1 MEITQE
7 TVAAAVN
14 SVASARGRGT
24 LPNMM
29 AFARALKQLGV
40 KVSLS
45 QVIDAARSADL
56 VDIAD
61 KQDFRALL
69 RSNLILQK
77 EDFPV
82 FDMVFDCFWR
92 EQSYERVPMETL
104 EIQGTPSESG
114 AEEGGDEEG
123 LEEAV
128 AEAAAEE
135 NVPLENLEEFSIPT
149 YSPQELLNSKDFS
162 EMGVEE
168 SRAIARAILLIATK
182 IATQIS
188 RRKKIGRKGSTVDP
202 RWTMRRSMKYGGE
215 IVELV
220 LRKRRIKK
228 TKVVLLCDVSGSM
241 DCYSRFL
248 IQFMY
253 GLQNELW
260 GVETFVFS
268 TSLSRITHLI
278 RTKDIGN
285 ALEKISG
292 SILGWS
298 GGTNIG
304 RSLHTFNRSF
314 APSMVTHRSVVVI
327 ISDGWDRGDVSL
339 LEREMQDLKRRC
351 KKIIWLNPLLASDN
365 YEPLCKGMQAALPY
379 LDLFLS
385 VHNVNSLVA
394 LGRTLQKMV
403 ELRKSIFD
411 PRSSIL
417 DHRRC

>member
-1 MEITQE
+1 MEITPE
-7 TVAAAVN
+7 AVAKAVSN
-14 SVASARGRGT
+14 FSSVRGRGI
-24 LPNMM
+24 LPNLL
-29 AFARALKQLGV
+29 AFGRALKQLDI
-40 KVSLS
+40 KVGLS
-45 QVIDAARSADL
+45 QVMDASRAVEFVDL
-56 VDIAD
+56 AD
-61 KQDFRALL
+61 KEDFRALL
-69 RSNLILQK
+69 RSNLIAQK

-82 FDMVFDCFWR
+82 FDMLFDCFWR
-92 EQSYERVPMETL
+92 EQSYERVPMETM
-104 EIQGTPSESG
+104 EVQGTPVESG
-114 AEEGGDEEG
+114 ANEGGDEEG
-123 LEEAV
+123 LEEV
-128 AEAAAEE
+128 AAETAATE
-135 NVPLENLEEFSIPT
+135 NNPLENLEEFSIPT
-149 YSPQELLNSKDFS
+149 YSPQELLNRKDFS

-188 RRKKIGRKGSTVDP
+188 RRKKLGRKGTVVDP
-202 RWTMRRSMKYGGE
+202 RWTLRRNMKYGGE
-215 IVELV
+215 IIDLV
-220 LRKRRIKK
+220 NRKRRIKK
-228 TKVVLLCDVSGSM
+228 TRVVLLCDVSGSM

-278 RTKDIGN
+278 RTKDIVN

-304 RSLHTFNRSF
+304 RSLHTFNRNF
-314 APSMVTHRSVVVI
+314 APSMVTHRTVVVI

-351 KKIIWLNPLLASDN
+351 KKIIWLNPLLASEN

-385 VHNVNSLVA
+385 VHNVNSLIA

-403 ELRKSIFD
+403 A
-411 PRSSIL
+411 
-417 DHRRC
+417 

>member
-1 MEITQE
+1 MEITPE
-7 TVAAAVN
+7 IVAAAVN
-14 SVASARGRGT
+14 NFAGVRGHGTVAN
-24 LPNMM
+24 LL
-29 AFARALKQLGV
+29 AFGRALKQLGV

-45 QVIDAARSADL
+45 QVIDTSRSLNL
-56 VDIAD
+56 VDIGE
-61 KQDFRALL
+61 KEDFRALL
-69 RSNLILQK
+69 RSNLISQM

-92 EQSYERVPMETL
+92 EQNYERVPMETL
-104 EIQGTPSESG
+104 EIQGTPTESQ
-114 AEEGGDEEG
+114 AQEGGEEEG
-123 LEEAV
+123 LDEAF
-128 AEAAAEE
+128 AEMPAKE
-135 NVPLENLEEFSIPT
+135 NVELENLDEFSIPT
-149 YSPQELLNSKDFS
+149 YSAQELLNRKDFS
-162 EMGVEE
+162 EMSVEE

-188 RRKKIGRKGSTVDP
+188 RRKKHSRKGVTVDP
-202 RWTMRRSMKYGGE
+202 RWTLRKNIKYGGDV
-215 IVELV
+215 VELV
-220 LRKRRIKK
+220 NRKRRIKK

-268 TSLSRITHLI
+268 TSLTRITHLI
-278 RTKDIGN
+278 RTKDIAN
-285 ALEKISG
+285 ALEQISG

-304 RSLHTFNRSF
+304 RSLQTFNRNF
-314 APSMVTHRSVVVI
+314 APAMVTSRTIVVI

-339 LEREMQDLKRRC
+339 LERQMQDLKRRC
-351 KKIIWLNPLLASDN
+351 KKVIWLNPLLASEN

-379 LDLFLS
+379 IDLFLS
-385 VHNVNSLVA
+385 VHNLNSLVA

-403 ELRKSIFD
+403 A
-411 PRSSIL
+411 
-417 DHRRC
+417 

>member
-1 MEITQE
+1 MEITPE
-7 TVAAAVN
+7 TVASAVGN
-14 SVASARGRGT
+14 FSSVRGQGT
-24 LPNMM
+24 LPNLL
-29 AFARALKQLGV
+29 AFGRALKELGV

-45 QVIDAARSADL
+45 QVIDVSRAVEFVDL
-56 VDIAD
+56 AD
-61 KQDFRALL
+61 KEDFRALL
-69 RSNLILQK
+69 RSNLISQK

-82 FDMVFDCFWR
+82 FDMLFDCFWR

-104 EIQGTPSESG
+104 EIQGTPTESG
-114 AEEGGDEEG
+114 AQEGGDEEG

-128 AEAAAEE
+128 AETVATE
-135 NVPLENLEEFSIPT
+135 NVPLENLDEFSIPT
-149 YSPQELLNSKDFS
+149 YSPQELLNRKDFS

-188 RRKKIGRKGSTVDP
+188 RRKKLGRKGNVVDP
-202 RWTMRRSMKYGGE
+202 RWTMRRNMKYGGE
-215 IVELV
+215 IIDLV
-220 LRKRRIKK
+220 NRKRRIKK
-228 TKVVLLCDVSGSM
+228 TRVVLLCDVSGSM

-278 RTKDIGN
+278 RTKDIAN

-292 SILGWS
+292 TILGWS

-304 RSLHTFNRSF
+304 RSLHTFNRNF
-314 APSMVTHRSVVVI
+314 APSMVTHRTVVVI

-385 VHNVNSLVA
+385 VHNVNSLIA

-403 ELRKSIFD
+403 A
-411 PRSSIL
+411 
-417 DHRRC
+417 

>member
-1 MEITQE
+1 
-7 TVAAAVN
+7 
-14 SVASARGRGT
+14 
-24 LPNMM
+24 
-29 AFARALKQLGV
+29 
-40 KVSLS
+40 
-45 QVIDAARSADL
+45 
-56 VDIAD
+56 
-61 KQDFRALL
+61 
-69 RSNLILQK
+69 LILQK

-82 FDMVFDCFWR
+82 FDMLFDRFWR

-104 EIQGTPSESG
+104 EIQETPTESG
-114 AEEGGDEEG
+114 SQEGGEEEG
-123 LEEAV
+123 LEEA
-128 AEAAAEE
+128 AAETASTE
-135 NVPLENLEEFSIPT
+135 NMPLENLDEFSVPT
-149 YSPQELLNSKDFS
+149 FSPQELLNRKDFS
-162 EMGVEE
+162 EMGIEE

-188 RRKKIGRKGSTVDP
+188 RRKKLGRKGNVIDP
-202 RWTMRRSMKYGGE
+202 RWTMRKNMKYGGE
-215 IVELV
+215 IIDLV
-220 LRKRRIKK
+220 NRKRRIKK
-228 TKVVLLCDVSGSM
+228 TRVVLLCDVSGSM

-278 RTKDIGN
+278 RTKDIAN

-304 RSLHTFNRSF
+304 RSLHTFNRHF
-314 APSMVTHRSVVVI
+314 APSMVTHRTVVVI

-339 LEREMQDLKRRC
+339 LEQEMQDLKRRC

-385 VHNVNSLVA
+385 VHNVNSLIA

-403 ELRKSIFD
+403 A
-411 PRSSIL
+411 
-417 DHRRC
+417 

>member
-1 MEITQE
+1 MEVTPE
-7 TVAAAVN
+7 TVAAAVGN
-14 SVASARGRGT
+14 YVSIRGHGT

-29 AFARALKQLGV
+29 AFGRALKQLGV

-45 QVIDAARSADL
+45 QVIDAARSTEL
-56 VDIAD
+56 VDIAA
-61 KQDFRALL
+61 KEDFRELL
-69 RSNLILQK
+69 RSNLISQK

-92 EQSYERVPMETL
+92 EQSYERVPMDTL
-104 EIQGTPSESG
+104 DIQGTPSESK
-114 AEEGGDEEG
+114 AEQQGGEEDG
-123 LEEAV
+123 FEEAI
-128 AEAAAEE
+128 AETMAQE
-135 NVPLENLEEFSIPT
+135 NVPLDDLEEFSIPT
-149 YSPQELLNSKDFS
+149 YSPQELLNRKDFS
-162 EMGVEE
+162 EMGIEE

-188 RRKKIGRKGSTVDP
+188 RRKKRARKGNIVDL
-202 RWTMRRSMKYGGE
+202 RWTMRGSMKYGGE
-215 IVELV
+215 LIELV
-220 LRKRRIKK
+220 TRKRRIKK

-278 RTKDIGN
+278 RTKDIAN

-304 RSLHTFNRSF
+304 RSLHTFNRNF
-314 APSMVTHRSVVVI
+314 APSMVTHRTVVVI

-339 LEREMQDLKRRC
+339 LEREMQDLKRHC

-385 VHNVNSLVA
+385 VHNLNSLIA

-403 ELRKSIFD
+403 A
-411 PRSSIL
+411 
-417 DHRRC
+417 

>member
-7 TVAAAVN
+7 AVAAAVN

-56 VDIAD
+56 VDIAE

-69 RSNLILQK
+69 RSNMVLQK

-104 EIQGTPSESG
+104 EIQGTPTESG

-128 AEAAAEE
+128 AEAAAQE
-135 NVPLENLEEFSIPT
+135 NMPLDNLEEFSIPT
-149 YSPQELLNSKDFS
+149 YSPQELLNRKDFS

-188 RRKKIGRKGSTVDP
+188 RRKKISRKGSTVDP

-220 LRKRRIKK
+220 QRKRRIKK

-403 ELRKSIFD
+403 A
-411 PRSSIL
+411 
-417 DHRRC
+417 

>member
-1 MEITQE
+1 MDVTPED
-7 TVAAAVN
+7 VATAVGSFS
-14 SVASARGRGT
+14 SVRGQGT
-24 LPNMM
+24 LPNLL
-29 AFARALKQLGV
+29 AFGRALKQLGV

-45 QVIDAARSADL
+45 QVIDASRSLEL
-56 VDIAD
+56 VDIGER
-61 KQDFRALL
+61 QDFRALL
-69 RSNLILQK
+69 RSNLISQK

-92 EQSYERVPMETL
+92 EQSYERIPMETL
-104 EIQGTPSESG
+104 EIQGTPTEMP
-114 AEEGGDEEG
+114 AQEGGDEEG
-123 LEEAV
+123 LEEAIS
-128 AEAAAEE
+128 ETIGKED
-135 NVPLENLEEFSIPT
+135 VPLENLEEFSVPT
-149 YSPQELLNSKDFS
+149 YSPQEQLNRKDFS

-188 RRKKIGRKGSTVDP
+188 RRKKRARKGNIVDL
-202 RWTMRRSMKYGGE
+202 RWTMRNSMKYGGE
-215 IVELV
+215 IIDLV
-220 LRKRRIKK
+220 NRKRRIKK

-278 RTKDIGN
+278 RTKDITN

-304 RSLHTFNRSF
+304 RSLQTFNRDF
-314 APSMVTHRSVVVI
+314 APSMVTHRTVVVV

-339 LEREMQDLKRRC
+339 LERQMQDLKRRA

-385 VHNVNSLVA
+385 VHNVNSLVT
-394 LGRTLQKMV
+394 LGRTLQKLV
-403 ELRKSIFD
+403 A
-411 PRSSIL
+411 
-417 DHRRC
+417 

>member
-1 MEITQE
+1 MDITPE

-14 SVASARGRGT
+14 NVASARGRGT

-29 AFARALKQLGV
+29 AFARALKQLGI
-40 KVSLS
+40 KISLS
-45 QVIDAARSADL
+45 QVLDASRSADL
-56 VDIAD
+56 VEIGARS
-61 KQDFRALL
+61 DFRALL
-69 RSNLILQK
+69 RANLISQK
-77 EDFPV
+77 EDFPL

-92 EQSYERVPMETL
+92 EQSYERVPMETMEL
-104 EIQGTPSESG
+104 QGTPTESD
-114 AEEGGDEEG
+114 APQGGDEEG
-123 LEEAV
+123 GLEEA
-128 AEAAAEE
+128 ASEAIANE
-135 NVPLENLEEFSIPT
+135 NLQLENLDEFAVPT
-149 YSPQELLNSKDFS
+149 YSPQELMNRKDFS

-188 RRKKIGRKGSTVDP
+188 RRKKIARKGNSFDP

-220 LRKRRIKK
+220 RRKKRIKK
-228 TKVVLLCDVSGSM
+228 TRVVLLCDVSGSM

-278 RTKDIGN
+278 RTKDIVN
-285 ALEKISG
+285 ALDKISG

-304 RSLHTFNRSF
+304 RSLHTFNRQF
-314 APSMVTHRSVVVI
+314 APSLVTHRTVVVI

-339 LEREMQDLKRRC
+339 LEREMQDLKRRA
-351 KKIIWLNPLLASDN
+351 KKIIWLNPLLASEN

-403 ELRKSIFD
+403 A
-411 PRSSIL
+411 
-417 DHRRC
+417 

>member
-1 MEITQE
+1 MEITPE
-7 TVAAAVN
+7 TVAAAAN
-14 SVASARGRGT
+14 SVASSRGKGT
-24 LPNMM
+24 LPNLM

-45 QVIDAARSADL
+45 QVLDTSRSVDL
-56 VDIAD
+56 VDIVE
-61 KQDFRALL
+61 KKDFRAVL
-69 RSNLILQK
+69 RANLILQK
-77 EDFPV
+77 EDFPA
-82 FDMVFDCFWR
+82 FDMLFDCFWR
-92 EQSYERVPMETL
+92 ELNYERVPMDTM
-104 EIQGTPSESG
+104 EIQGTPNESQ
-114 AEEGGDEEG
+114 APEGGDEEG
-123 LEEAV
+123 GLEEAAV
-128 AEAAAEE
+128 ESVPKE
-135 NVPLENLEEFSIPT
+135 NVPLDNLDEFSVPT
-149 YSPQELLNSKDFS
+149 YSPQELMNRKDFS
-162 EMGVEE
+162 EMSVEE

-188 RRKKIGRKGSTVDP
+188 RRKKIARKGNTVDP

-215 IVELV
+215 IIDLV
-220 LRKRRIKK
+220 RRKRRIKK
-228 TKVVLLCDVSGSM
+228 TRVVLLCDVSGSM

-278 RTKDIGN
+278 RTKDIAN

-304 RSLHTFNRSF
+304 RSLHTFNRNF
-314 APSMVTHRSVVVI
+314 APSLVTHRTVVVI

-339 LEREMQDLKRRC
+339 LEREMQDIKRRC
-351 KKIIWLNPLLASDN
+351 KKIIWLNPLLASEN

-385 VHNVNSLVA
+385 VHNVKSLVT
-394 LGRTLQKMV
+394 LGRTLEKMV
-403 ELRKSIFD
+403 A
-411 PRSSIL
+411 
-417 DHRRC
+417 

>member
-1 MEITQE
+1 MEITPE
-7 TVAAAVN
+7 TVGAAVH
-14 SVASARGRGT
+14 SVASARGKGT

-29 AFARALKQLGV
+29 AFGRALKQLGV

-45 QVIDAARSADL
+45 QVLDASRSADL
-56 VDIAD
+56 VSIAERN
-61 KQDFRALL
+61 DFRALL
-69 RSNLILQK
+69 RANLITQK

-82 FDMVFDCFWR
+82 FDMLFDCFWR
-92 EQSYERVPMETL
+92 EQSYERVPMETMD
-104 EIQGTPSESG
+104 IQGTPAESD
-114 AEEGGDEEG
+114 APEGGDEEG
-123 LEEAV
+123 GLEEA
-128 AEAAAEE
+128 ASEALAQE
-135 NVPLENLEEFSIPT
+135 NLPLENLDEFSVPT
-149 YSPQELLNSKDFS
+149 YSPQELMNRKDFS

-188 RRKKIGRKGSTVDP
+188 RRKKIGRKGNVVDP
-202 RWTMRRSMKYGGE
+202 RSTMRRSMKYGGE
-215 IVELV
+215 VIELSR
-220 LRKRRIKK
+220 RKKRIKK

-278 RTKDIGN
+278 RTKNIVD

-304 RSLHTFNRSF
+304 RSLHSFNRNF
-314 APSMVTHRSVVVI
+314 APSMVTHRTVVVI

-339 LEREMQDLKRRC
+339 LEKEMRDIKRRA
-351 KKIIWLNPLLASDN
+351 KKIIWLNPLLASEN

-385 VHNVNSLVA
+385 VHNVNSLVS

-403 ELRKSIFD
+403 A
-411 PRSSIL
+411 
-417 DHRRC
+417 

>member
-1 MEITQE
+1 MDVTPE
-7 TVAAAVN
+7 TVATAV
-14 SVASARGRGT
+14 SHVASARGKGT
-24 LPNMM
+24 LPNLM
-29 AFARALKQLGV
+29 AFARALKQLGI

-45 QVIDAARSADL
+45 QVLDASRSVEL
-56 VDIAD
+56 VDIGERP
-61 KQDFRALL
+61 DFRALL
-69 RSNLILQK
+69 RANLVSQK

-82 FDMVFDCFWR
+82 FDMAFDCFWR
-92 EQSYERVPMETL
+92 EQTYERMPMETM
-104 EIQGTPSESG
+104 EIQGTPTESD
-114 AEEGGDEEG
+114 APEGGDEEG
-123 LEEAV
+123 GLEEA
-128 AEAAAEE
+128 ASEAMA
-135 NVPLENLEEFSIPT
+135 NENLQLDNLDEFSVPT
-149 YSPQELLNSKDFS
+149 YSAQELMNRKDFS

-168 SRAIARAILLIATK
+168 SRAIARAIMLIATK

-188 RRKKIGRKGSTVDP
+188 RRKKVGRKGNTVDP

-215 IVELV
+215 VIELV
-220 LRKRRIKK
+220 HRKKRIKK
-228 TKVVLLCDVSGSM
+228 TRVVLLCDVSGSM

-260 GVETFVFS
+260 GVV
-268 TSLSRITHLI
+268 
-278 RTKDIGN
+278 N

-304 RSLHTFNRSF
+304 RSLHTFNRNF
-314 APSMVTHRSVVVI
+314 APSIVTHRTVVVI

-339 LEREMQDLKRRC
+339 LEREMQDLKRRA
-351 KKIIWLNPLLASDN
+351 KKIIWLNPLLASEN

-385 VHNVNSLVA
+385 VHNVNSLVS

-403 ELRKSIFD
+403 A
-411 PRSSIL
+411 
-417 DHRRC
+417 

>member
-14 SVASARGRGT
+14 RVASARGRGT

-29 AFARALKQLGV
+29 AFARALKRLGV

-56 VDIAD
+56 VDIAE

-69 RSNLILQK
+69 RSNMILQK

-82 FDMVFDCFWR
+82 FDMAFDCFWR

-128 AEAAAEE
+128 AEAAAQE

-149 YSPQELLNSKDFS
+149 YSPQELLNRKDFS

-168 SRAIARAILLIATK
+168 SRAIARAIMLIATK

-188 RRKKIGRKGSTVDP
+188 RRKKIGRKGNTVDP

-228 TKVVLLCDVSGSM
+228 TKVVLL
-241 DCYSRFL
+241 
-248 IQFMY
+248 
-253 GLQNELW
+253 
-260 GVETFVFS
+260 
-268 TSLSRITHLI
+268 
-278 RTKDIGN
+278 
-285 ALEKISG
+285 
-292 SILGWS
+292 
-298 GGTNIG
+298 
-304 RSLHTFNRSF
+304 
-314 APSMVTHRSVVVI
+314 
-327 ISDGWDRGDVSL
+327 
-339 LEREMQDLKRRC
+339 
-351 KKIIWLNPLLASDN
+351 
-365 YEPLCKGMQAALPY
+365 
-379 LDLFLS
+379 
-385 VHNVNSLVA
+385 
-394 LGRTLQKMV
+394 
-403 ELRKSIFD
+403 
-411 PRSSIL
+411 
-417 DHRRC
+417 

>member
-1 MEITQE
+1 MEITPE
-7 TVAAAVN
+7 AVAAAVGHFS
-14 SVASARGRGT
+14 SVRGQGT
-24 LPNMM
+24 LPNLL
-29 AFARALKQLGV
+29 AFGRALKQLGV

-45 QVIDAARSADL
+45 QVIDASRSVEF

-61 KQDFRALL
+61 KADFRALL
-69 RSNLILQK
+69 RSNLISQK

-82 FDMVFDCFWR
+82 FDMLFDHFWR
-92 EQSYERVPMETL
+92 EQSYERVPMETV
-104 EIQGTPSESG
+104 EIQGTPTESG
-114 AEEGGDEEG
+114 AQEGGDEEG

-128 AEAAAEE
+128 AEAVAAE
-135 NVPLENLEEFSIPT
+135 NLPLENLDEFSVPT
-149 YSPQELLNSKDFS
+149 YSPQELLNRKDFS

-188 RRKKIGRKGSTVDP
+188 RRKKLGRKGNVVDP
-202 RWTMRRSMKYGGE
+202 RWTMRKNMKYGGE
-215 IVELV
+215 IIDLV
-220 LRKRRIKK
+220 NRKRRIKK
-228 TKVVLLCDVSGSM
+228 TRVVLLCDVSGSM

-278 RTKDIGN
+278 RTKDIAN

-304 RSLHTFNRSF
+304 RSLHTFNRNF
-314 APSMVTHRSVVVI
+314 APSMVTHRTVVVV

-351 KKIIWLNPLLASDN
+351 KKIIWLNPLLASEN

-385 VHNVNSLVA
+385 VHNVNSLIT

-403 ELRKSIFD
+403 A
-411 PRSSIL
+411 
-417 DHRRC
+417 

>member
-1 MEITQE
+1 MEITPE
-7 TVAAAVN
+7 IVAAAAS
-14 SVASARGRGT
+14 SVASSRGKGT
-24 LPNMM
+24 LTNLM

-45 QVIDAARSADL
+45 QVLDTSRSVDL
-56 VDIAD
+56 VDIAE
-61 KQDFRALL
+61 KKDFRAVL
-69 RSNLILQK
+69 RANLILQK
-77 EDFPV
+77 EDFPA
-82 FDMVFDCFWR
+82 FDMLFDCFWR
-92 EQSYERVPMETL
+92 EMSYERVPMDTM
-104 EIQGTPSESG
+104 EIQGTPNESQ
-114 AEEGGDEEG
+114 APEGGDEEG
-123 LEEAV
+123 GLEEAAV
-128 AEAAAEE
+128 ESVPKE
-135 NVPLENLEEFSIPT
+135 NVPLENLDEFSVPT
-149 YSPQELLNSKDFS
+149 YSPQELMNRKDFS
-162 EMGVEE
+162 EMSVEE

-188 RRKKIGRKGSTVDP
+188 RRKKIARKGNTFDP

-215 IVELV
+215 IIDLV
-220 LRKRRIKK
+220 RRKRRIKK
-228 TKVVLLCDVSGSM
+228 TRVVLLCDVSGSM

-278 RTKDIGN
+278 RTKDIAN

-304 RSLHTFNRSF
+304 RSLHTFNRNF
-314 APSMVTHRSVVVI
+314 APSLVTHRTVVVI

-339 LEREMQDLKRRC
+339 LEREMQDIKRRC
-351 KKIIWLNPLLASDN
+351 KKIIWLNPLLASEN

-385 VHNVNSLVA
+385 VHNVKSLIT
-394 LGRTLQKMV
+394 LGRTLEKMV
-403 ELRKSIFD
+403 A
-411 PRSSIL
+411 
-417 DHRRC
+417 

>member
-1 MEITQE
+1 MEVTPE
-7 TVAAAVN
+7 AVAAAVSN
-14 SVASARGRGT
+14 FSTVRGQGT
-24 LPNMM
+24 LPNLL
-29 AFARALKQLGV
+29 AFGRALKQLGV

-45 QVIDAARSADL
+45 QVIDASRAVEFVDL
-56 VDIAD
+56 AD
-61 KQDFRALL
+61 KRDFRSLL

-82 FDMVFDCFWR
+82 FDMLFDRFWR

-104 EIQGTPSESG
+104 EIQGTPTESG
-114 AEEGGDEEG
+114 SQEGGEEEG
-123 LEEAV
+123 LEEA
-128 AEAAAEE
+128 AAETASTE
-135 NVPLENLEEFSIPT
+135 NMPLENLDEFSVPT
-149 YSPQELLNSKDFS
+149 FSPQELLNRKDFS
-162 EMGVEE
+162 EMGIEE

-188 RRKKIGRKGSTVDP
+188 RRKKLGRKGNVIDP
-202 RWTMRRSMKYGGE
+202 RWTMRKNMKYGGE
-215 IVELV
+215 IIDLV
-220 LRKRRIKK
+220 NRKRRIKK
-228 TKVVLLCDVSGSM
+228 TRVVLLCDVSGSM

-278 RTKDIGN
+278 RTKDIAN

-304 RSLHTFNRSF
+304 RSLHTFNRHF
-314 APSMVTHRSVVVI
+314 APSMVTHRTVVVI

-339 LEREMQDLKRRC
+339 LEQEMQDLKRRC

-385 VHNVNSLVA
+385 VHNVNSLIA

-403 ELRKSIFD
+403 A
-411 PRSSIL
+411 
-417 DHRRC
+417 

>member
-56 VDIAD
+56 VDVAE

-104 EIQGTPSESG
+104 EIQGTPTESG
-114 AEEGGDEEG
+114 AEQGGDEEG

-128 AEAAAEE
+128 AEASAKE
-135 NVPLENLEEFSIPT
+135 NIPLENLEEFSIPT
-149 YSPQELLNSKDFS
+149 YSPQELLNRKDFS

-188 RRKKIGRKGSTVDP
+188 RRKKVGRKGSTVDP
-202 RWTMRRSMKYGGE
+202 RWTMRKSMKYGGE

-220 LRKRRIKK
+220 NRKRRIKK

-304 RSLHTFNRSF
+304 RSLHTFNRNF

-385 VHNVNSLVA
+385 VHNVNSLVT

-403 ELRKSIFD
+403 A
-411 PRSSIL
+411 
-417 DHRRC
+417 

>member
-1 MEITQE
+1 MTKMEITPE
-7 TVAAAVN
+7 AVAAAVGHFS
-14 SVASARGRGT
+14 SVRGQGT
-24 LPNMM
+24 LPNLL
-29 AFARALKQLGV
+29 AFGRALKQLGV

-45 QVIDAARSADL
+45 QVIDASRSVEF

-61 KQDFRALL
+61 KADFRALL
-69 RSNLILQK
+69 RSNLISQK

-82 FDMVFDCFWR
+82 FDMLFDHFWR
-92 EQSYERVPMETL
+92 EQSYERVPMETV
-104 EIQGTPSESG
+104 EIQGTPTESG
-114 AEEGGDEEG
+114 AQEGGDEEG

-128 AEAAAEE
+128 AEAVAAE
-135 NVPLENLEEFSIPT
+135 NIPLENLDEFSVPT
-149 YSPQELLNSKDFS
+149 YSSQELLNRKDFS

-188 RRKKIGRKGSTVDP
+188 RRKKLGRKGNVVDP
-202 RWTMRRSMKYGGE
+202 RWTMRKNMKYGGE
-215 IVELV
+215 IIDLV
-220 LRKRRIKK
+220 NRKRRIKK
-228 TKVVLLCDVSGSM
+228 TRVVLLCDVSGSM

-278 RTKDIGN
+278 RTKDIAN

-304 RSLHTFNRSF
+304 RSLHTFNRNF
-314 APSMVTHRSVVVI
+314 APSMVTHRTVVVV

-351 KKIIWLNPLLASDN
+351 KKIIWLNPLLASEN

-385 VHNVNSLVA
+385 VHNVNSLIT

-403 ELRKSIFD
+403 A
-411 PRSSIL
+411 
-417 DHRRC
+417 

>member
-1 MEITQE
+1 MEITPE
-7 TVAAAVN
+7 AVATAVGN
-14 SVASARGRGT
+14 FSAVRGQGT
-24 LPNMM
+24 LPNLL
-29 AFARALKQLGV
+29 AFGRALKDLGV

-45 QVIDAARSADL
+45 QVIDVSRAVEFVDL
-56 VDIAD
+56 AD
-61 KQDFRALL
+61 KGDFRSLL
-69 RSNLILQK
+69 RSNLISQK

-82 FDMVFDCFWR
+82 FDMLFDCFWR

-104 EIQGTPSESG
+104 EIQGTPTESG
-114 AEEGGDEEG
+114 AQEGGDEEG
-123 LEEAV
+123 LEDAIAETV
-128 AEAAAEE
+128 ATE
-135 NVPLENLEEFSIPT
+135 NVPLDNLDEFSVPT
-149 YSPQELLNSKDFS
+149 YSPQELLNRKDFS

-188 RRKKIGRKGSTVDP
+188 RRKKLGRKGNVVDP
-202 RWTMRRSMKYGGE
+202 RWTMRRNMKYGGE
-215 IVELV
+215 IIDLV
-220 LRKRRIKK
+220 NRKRRIKK
-228 TKVVLLCDVSGSM
+228 TRVVLLCDVSGSM

-278 RTKDIGN
+278 RTKDIAN

-304 RSLHTFNRSF
+304 RSLHTFNRNF
-314 APSMVTHRSVVVI
+314 APSMVTHRTVVVI
-327 ISDGWDRGDVSL
+327 ISDGWDRGDVSV
-339 LEREMQDLKRRC
+339 LEGEMQDLKRRC

-385 VHNVNSLVA
+385 VHNVNSLIA

-403 ELRKSIFD
+403 A
-411 PRSSIL
+411 
-417 DHRRC
+417 

>member
-1 MEITQE
+1 MEISPE
-7 TVAAAVN
+7 TVAAAVDHFA
-14 SVASARGRGT
+14 SVRGHGT
-24 LPNMM
+24 LPNLL
-29 AFARALKQLGV
+29 AFGRVLKDLGI

-45 QVIDAARSADL
+45 QVMDAARSAKL
-56 VDIAD
+56 VDIAARA
-61 KQDFRALL
+61 DFRALL
-69 RSNLILQK
+69 RSNLVSQK

-82 FDMVFDCFWR
+82 FDMAFDCFWR
-92 EQSYERVPMETL
+92 EQEYERAATEDL
-104 EIQGTPSESG
+104 EIEGTPSDSR
-114 AEEGGDEEG
+114 AQQSGDEEG

-128 AEAAAEE
+128 ADSFVDQDARA
-135 NVPLENLEEFSIPT
+135 ENLDELSVAT
-149 YSPQELLNSKDFS
+149 YSPQELLNRKDFS
-162 EMGVEE
+162 EMGIEE

-188 RRKKIGRKGSTVDP
+188 RRKKRAHRGSVVDP
-202 RWTMRRSMKYGGE
+202 RWTMRKNMKYGGD

-220 LRKRRIKK
+220 KRRKRIKK

-278 RTKDIGN
+278 RTKDISN

-292 SILGWS
+292 SIVGWS

-304 RSLHTFNRSF
+304 RSLHTFNQNF
-314 APSMVTHRSVVVI
+314 APSLVTHRTVVVI

-339 LEREMQDLKRRC
+339 LEREMQAVKRRC
-351 KKIIWLNPLLASDN
+351 KKLIWLNPLLASEN

-379 LDLFLS
+379 IDLFLS

-394 LGRTLQKMV
+394 LGRTLQRMV
-403 ELRKSIFD
+403 A
-411 PRSSIL
+411 
-417 DHRRC
+417 

>member
-1 MEITQE
+1 MEVTPE
-7 TVAAAVN
+7 AVATAVG
-14 SVASARGRGT
+14 SFSAVRGQGT
-24 LPNMM
+24 LPNLL
-29 AFARALKQLGV
+29 AFGRALKDLGV

-45 QVIDAARSADL
+45 QVIDVSRAVEFVDL
-56 VDIAD
+56 AD
-61 KQDFRALL
+61 KGDFRSLL
-69 RSNLILQK
+69 RSNLISQK

-82 FDMVFDCFWR
+82 FDMLFDCFWR

-104 EIQGTPSESG
+104 EIQGTPTESG
-114 AEEGGDEEG
+114 AQEGGDEEG
-123 LEEAV
+123 LEDAV
-128 AEAAAEE
+128 AETVATE
-135 NVPLENLEEFSIPT
+135 NVPLDNLDEFSVPT
-149 YSPQELLNSKDFS
+149 YSPQELLNRKDFS

-188 RRKKIGRKGSTVDP
+188 RRKKLGRKGNVVDP
-202 RWTMRRSMKYGGE
+202 RWTMRKNMKYGGD
-215 IVELV
+215 IIDLV
-220 LRKRRIKK
+220 NRKRRIKK
-228 TKVVLLCDVSGSM
+228 TRVVLLCDVSGSM

-278 RTKDIGN
+278 RTKDIAN

-304 RSLHTFNRSF
+304 RSLHTFNRNF
-314 APSMVTHRSVVVI
+314 APSMVTHRTVVVI
-327 ISDGWDRGDVSL
+327 ISDGWDRGDVSV
-339 LEREMQDLKRRC
+339 LEGEMQDLKRRC

-385 VHNVNSLVA
+385 VHNVNSLIA

-403 ELRKSIFD
+403 A
-411 PRSSIL
+411 
-417 DHRRC
+417 

>member
-1 MEITQE
+1 MDVTAEA
-7 TVAAAVN
+7 VAAAVGN
-14 SVASARGRGT
+14 VAATRGKGT
-24 LPNMM
+24 LPNVM
-29 AFARALKQLGV
+29 AFSRALKELGV

-45 QVIDAARSADL
+45 QVLDASHSIDL
-56 VDIAD
+56 VDIGARA
-61 KQDFRALL
+61 DFRELL
-69 RSNLILQK
+69 RANLISQK
-77 EDFPV
+77 EDFPA
-82 FDMVFDCFWR
+82 FDMLFDCFWR
-92 EQSYERVPMETL
+92 EQGYERVPMETMD
-104 EIQGTPSESG
+104 IQGTPTESQ
-114 AEEGGDEEG
+114 AQEGGDEEG
-123 LEEAV
+123 GVEEAAV
-128 AEAAAEE
+128 ESIPKE
-135 NVPLENLEEFSIPT
+135 NVPLENLDEFSVPT
-149 YSPQELLNSKDFS
+149 YSPQELMNRKDFS
-162 EMGVEE
+162 EMSVEE

-188 RRKKIGRKGSTVDP
+188 RRKKVGRKGNVIDP
-202 RWTMRRSMKYGGE
+202 RWTMRKSMKYGGE
-215 IVELV
+215 VIDLV
-220 LRKRRIKK
+220 RRKKRIKK

-278 RTKDIGN
+278 RTKDIVN
-285 ALEKISG
+285 ALDKISG

-304 RSLHTFNRSF
+304 RSLHTFNRDF
-314 APSMVTHRSVVVI
+314 APSMATHRTVVVI

-351 KKIIWLNPLLASDN
+351 KKIIWLNPLLASEN

-379 LDLFLS
+379 LDMFLS

-403 ELRKSIFD
+403 A
-411 PRSSIL
+411 
-417 DHRRC
+417 

>member
-1 MEITQE
+1 MEVSAE
-7 TVAAAVN
+7 TVASAIN
-14 SVASARGRGT
+14 SVASARGQGT
-24 LPNMM
+24 LPNLM

-45 QVIDAARSADL
+45 QVLDTSRAVEHVDL
-56 VDIAD
+56 AE
-61 KQDFRALL
+61 KADFRSLL
-69 RSNLILQK
+69 RANMISQK
-77 EDFPV
+77 EDFPA
-82 FDMVFDCFWR
+82 FDLLFDCFWR
-92 EQSYERVPMETL
+92 ELSYERVPMETMQI
-104 EIQGTPSESG
+104 EGTPTESQ
-114 AEEGGDEEG
+114 APEGGDEEG
-123 LEEAV
+123 GLEEAT
-128 AEAAAEE
+128 AETIAKE
-135 NVPLENLEEFSIPT
+135 NLPLENLDEFSVPT
-149 YSPQELLNSKDFS
+149 YSPQELMNRKDFS
-162 EMGVEE
+162 EMSVEE
-168 SRAIARAILLIATK
+168 SRAIARAILLIATQN
-182 IATQIS
+182 ATQIS
-188 RRKKIGRKGSTVDP
+188 RRKKIGRRGNTVDP
-202 RWTMRRSMKYGGE
+202 RWTMRRSMKHGGE
-215 IVELV
+215 LIDLV
-220 LRKRRIKK
+220 RRKRRIKK

-278 RTKDIGN
+278 RTKDIVN

-304 RSLHTFNRSF
+304 RSLHTFNRDF
-314 APSMVTHRSVVVI
+314 APSMVTHRTIIVV

-351 KKIIWLNPLLASDN
+351 RKIIWLNPLLASEN

-379 LDLFLS
+379 LDMFLS
-385 VHNVNSLVA
+385 VHNVNSLVD

-403 ELRKSIFD
+403 A
-411 PRSSIL
+411 
-417 DHRRC
+417 

>member
-1 MEITQE
+1 MEITPE
-7 TVAAAVN
+7 AVAAAVGN
-14 SVASARGRGT
+14 FSSVRGHGT
-24 LPNMM
+24 LPNLL
-29 AFARALKQLGV
+29 AFGRALKQLGV

-45 QVIDAARSADL
+45 QVIDASRSVEF

-61 KQDFRALL
+61 RADFRALL
-69 RSNLILQK
+69 RSNLVLQK
-77 EDFPV
+77 EDFPA
-82 FDMVFDCFWR
+82 FDMLFDCFWR

-104 EIQGTPSESG
+104 EIQGTPTESG
-114 AEEGGDEEG
+114 AQEGGDEEG
-123 LEEAV
+123 LEEAS
-128 AEAAAEE
+128 AETTARE
-135 NVPLENLEEFSIPT
+135 NVTLENLDEFSIPT
-149 YSPQELLNSKDFS
+149 YSPQELLNRKDFS

-188 RRKKIGRKGSTVDP
+188 RRKKLGRKGNVVDP
-202 RWTMRRSMKYGGE
+202 RWTMRKNMKYGGE
-215 IVELV
+215 IIDLV
-220 LRKRRIKK
+220 NRKRRIKK
-228 TKVVLLCDVSGSM
+228 TRVVLLCDVSGSM

-278 RTKDIGN
+278 RTKDIAN

-304 RSLHTFNRSF
+304 RSLHTFNRNF
-314 APSMVTHRSVVVI
+314 APSLVTHRTVVVV

-339 LEREMQDLKRRC
+339 LEQEMQDLKRRC
-351 KKIIWLNPLLASDN
+351 KKIIWLNPLLASEN

-385 VHNVNSLVA
+385 VHNVNSLIT

-403 ELRKSIFD
+403 A
-411 PRSSIL
+411 
-417 DHRRC
+417 

>member
-1 MEITQE
+1 MEITPE
-7 TVAAAVN
+7 TVGAAVH
-14 SVASARGRGT
+14 SVASARGKGT

-29 AFARALKQLGV
+29 AFGRALKQLGV

-45 QVIDAARSADL
+45 QVLDASRSADL
-56 VDIAD
+56 VSIAERT
-61 KQDFRALL
+61 DFRALL
-69 RSNLILQK
+69 RANLITQK

-82 FDMVFDCFWR
+82 FDMLFDCFWR
-92 EQSYERVPMETL
+92 EQSYERVPMETM
-104 EIQGTPSESG
+104 EIQGTPAESD
-114 AEEGGDEEG
+114 APEGGDEEG
-123 LEEAV
+123 GLEEA
-128 AEAAAEE
+128 ASEALAQE
-135 NVPLENLEEFSIPT
+135 NLPLENLDEFSVPT
-149 YSPQELLNSKDFS
+149 YSPQELMNRKDFS

-188 RRKKIGRKGSTVDP
+188 RRKKIGRKGNVIDP
-202 RWTMRRSMKYGGE
+202 RSTMRRSMKYGGE
-215 IVELV
+215 VIELSR
-220 LRKRRIKK
+220 RKKRIKK

-278 RTKDIGN
+278 RTKNIVD

-304 RSLHTFNRSF
+304 RSLHSFNRNF
-314 APSMVTHRSVVVI
+314 APSMVTHRTVVVI

-339 LEREMQDLKRRC
+339 LEKEMRDIKRRA

-365 YEPLCKGMQAALPY
+365 YEPL
-379 LDLFLS
+379 
-385 VHNVNSLVA
+385 
-394 LGRTLQKMV
+394 
-403 ELRKSIFD
+403 
-411 PRSSIL
+411 
-417 DHRRC
+417 